1 MARQATWTS
10 GRGSAAHGQKGQDQ
24 GQGQGLSQAK
34 SSIPTTRIGYL
45 GVGQK
50 PLLTLAYCCGCA
62 VTATLSR
69 STFTG
74 LRCKECG
81 HPYGAGA
88 KHVCEDVCFGP
99 LEVVYD
105 YDVIKSRVTRATI
118 EAGPVSI
125 WRYREFLPIE
135 GDPIDV
141 GTGFTPLLKAN
152 RLAKRLGLKNLYIKN
167 DGVNMP
173 TLSFKDRVVS
183 VALTRARELGF
194 TTVSCASTGNLA
206 NSTAA
211 IAAHAGLDCCVF
223 IPSDLEL
230 GKVLGTLI
238 YNPTLMAVKGNYD
251 QVNRLCS
258 EVANTYGW
266 GFVNINLRPYYS
278 EGSKTLGY
286 EVIEQLGWQLPDHI
300 VAPLASGSLFTK
312 IRKGFDEFIKVGLV
326 DEKPVRFS
334 GAQAEGC
341 SPIAQAF
348 AEGRDFITPVKPN
361 TIAKSIAIG
370 NPADGPYAIDIAN
383 RTGGTIAAVSDAE
396 IVAGIQL
403 LAETE
408 GVFTETAGGTTIAVL
423 KKLVEQGKIDP
434 SETTVAYITGN
445 GLKTLEAVSDAVGEP
460 LTIEP
465 QLASFNAA
473 WERAQASHRSSVDH

>member
-1 MARQATWTS
+1 MTQATPTLTS
-10 GRGSAAHGQKGQDQ
+10 TQSSAA
-24 GQGQGLSQAK
+24 
-34 SSIPTTRIGYL
+34 
-45 GVGQK
+45 
-50 PLLTLAYCCGCA
+50 
-62 VTATLSR
+62 
-69 STFTG
+69 TFTA
-74 LRCKECG
+74 LRCKECSAEYE
-81 HPYGAGA
+81 PKAI
-88 KHVCEDVCFGP
+88 HVCEFCFGP

-105 YDVIKSRVTRATI
+105 YSALARTVTRESIA
-118 EAGPVSI
+118 AGPKSI
-125 WRYREFLPIE
+125 WRYRSFLPVAT
-135 GDPIDV
+135 DSPIDV
-141 GTGFTPLLKAN
+141 GTGMTPLLKSN
-152 RLAKRLGLKNLYIKN
+152 RLARRLGLKNLFIKN
-167 DGVNMP
+167 DAVNMP

-223 IPSDLEL
+223 IPADLEA
-230 GKVLGTLI
+230 GKILGTLI
-238 YNPTLMAVKGNYD
+238 YGPTVMAVQGNYD

-258 EVANTYGW
+258 EVANTHGW

-312 IRKGFDEFIKVGLV
+312 IHKGFQEFIKVGLV
-326 DEKPVRFS
+326 DEKTVRFS

-348 AEGRDFITPVKPN
+348 REERDFITPVKPS

-370 NPADGPYAIDIAN
+370 NPADGVYAIDIARKTN
-383 RTGGTIAAVSDAE
+383 GHIESVTDQE
-396 IVAGIQL
+396 IVAGMKL

-408 GVFTETAGGTTIAVL
+408 GIFTETAGGTTIAVL
-423 KKLVEQGKIDP
+423 KKLVEAGKIDP
-434 SETTVAYITGN
+434 EETTVAYITGN
-445 GLKTLEAVSDAVGEP
+445 GLKTQEAVQGCIGEP
-460 LTIEP
+460 FTIEP
-465 QLASFNAA
+465 KLASFERA
-473 WERAQASHRSSVDH
+473 WERSQTLDRLEWQQVLV

>member
-1 MARQATWTS
+1 M
-10 GRGSAAHGQKGQDQ
+10 
-24 GQGQGLSQAK
+24 
-34 SSIPTTRIGYL
+34 
-45 GVGQK
+45 
-50 PLLTLAYCCGCA
+50 
-62 VTATLSR
+62 TATLTSQ
-69 STFTG
+69 TFAG

-81 HPYGAGA
+81 HAYAPEAR
-88 KHVCEDVCFGP
+88 HVCEDVCFGP

-105 YDVIKSRVTRATI
+105 YDAIRSRVSRASI
-118 EAGPVSI
+118 EAGPASI
-125 WRYREFLPIE
+125 WRYRDFLPIE

-141 GTGFTPLLKAN
+141 GTGFTPLLRAN
-152 RLAKRLGLKNLYIKN
+152 RLARRLGLKELYIKN

-194 TTVSCASTGNLA
+194 STVSCASTGNLA

-211 IAAHAGLDCCVF
+211 IAAHAGMECCVF
-223 IPSDLEL
+223 IPADLEA
-230 GKVLGTLI
+230 GKILGTLV
-238 YNPTLMAVKGNYD
+238 YNPTLMAVRGNYD

-286 EVIEQLGWQLPDHI
+286 EVVEQLGWRLPDHI

-312 IRKGFDEFIKVGLV
+312 IRKGFDEFMKVGLV
-326 DEKPVRFS
+326 EEKHVRFS

-370 NPADGPYAIDIAN
+370 NPADGPYALDIAS
-383 RTGGTIAAVSDAE
+383 RTGGSIAAVNDEE
-396 IVAGIQL
+396 IIEGIKL

-423 KKLVEQGKIDP
+423 KKLEEQGKIDP

-445 GLKTLEAVSDAVGEP
+445 GLKTTEAVASAVGDP
-460 LTIEP
+460 LTIDP
-465 QLASFNAA
+465 QLADFNAA
-473 WERAQASHRSSVDH
+473 WERAQSLQRATWDTVGV

>member
-1 MARQATWTS
+1 M
-10 GRGSAAHGQKGQDQ
+10 
-24 GQGQGLSQAK
+24 
-34 SSIPTTRIGYL
+34 
-45 GVGQK
+45 
-50 PLLTLAYCCGCA
+50 
-62 VTATLSR
+62 TATLTSQ
-69 STFTG
+69 TFAG

-81 HPYGAGA
+81 HAYAPEAR
-88 KHVCEDVCFGP
+88 HVCEDVCFGP

-105 YDVIKSRVTRATI
+105 YDAIRARVSRASI
-118 EAGPVSI
+118 EAGPASI
-125 WRYREFLPIE
+125 WRYRDFLPIE
-135 GDPIDV
+135 GEPIDV
-141 GTGFTPLLKAN
+141 GTGFTPLLRAN
-152 RLAKRLGLKNLYIKN
+152 RLARRLGLKELYIKN

-194 TTVSCASTGNLA
+194 STVSCASTGNLA

-211 IAAHAGLDCCVF
+211 IAAHAGMECCVF
-223 IPSDLEL
+223 IPADLEA
-230 GKVLGTLI
+230 GKILGTLV
-238 YNPTLMAVKGNYD
+238 YNPTLMAVRGNYD

-286 EVIEQLGWQLPDHI
+286 EVVEQLGWRLPDHI

-312 IRKGFDEFIKVGLV
+312 IRKGFDEFMKVGLV
-326 DEKPVRFS
+326 EEKPVRFS

-370 NPADGPYAIDIAN
+370 NPADGPYALDIAS
-383 RTGGTIAAVSDAE
+383 RTGGSIAAVNDEE
-396 IVAGIQL
+396 IIEGIQL

-445 GLKTLEAVSDAVGEP
+445 GLKTTEAVASAVGEP
-460 LTIEP
+460 LTIDP
-465 QLASFNAA
+465 QLADFNAA
-473 WERAQASHRSSVDH
+473 WERAQSLQRATWDTVGV

>member
-1 MARQATWTS
+1 
-10 GRGSAAHGQKGQDQ
+10 
-24 GQGQGLSQAK
+24 
-34 SSIPTTRIGYL
+34 
-45 GVGQK
+45 
-50 PLLTLAYCCGCA
+50 
-62 VTATLSR
+62 VTATVSR

-81 HPYGAGA
+81 HPYEAGA
-88 KHVCEDVCFGP
+88 RHVCEDVCFGP

-105 YDVIKSRVTRATI
+105 YDAIRARVSRATI
-118 EAGPVSI
+118 EAGPTSI

-141 GTGFTPLLKAN
+141 GTGFTPLLRAH
-152 RLAKRLGLKNLYIKN
+152 RLARRLGLKELYIKN

-211 IAAHAGLDCCVF
+211 IAAHAGLECCVF

-230 GKVLGTLI
+230 GKVLGTLV

-286 EVIEQLGWQLPDHI
+286 EVIEQLGWRLPDHI

-312 IRKGFDEFIKVGLV
+312 IRKGFDEFARVGLV
-326 DEKPVRFS
+326 QEKPVRFS
-334 GAQAEGC
+334 GAQAQGC
-341 SPIAQAF
+341 EPIAEAF
-348 AEGRDFITPVKPN
+348 RENRDFIKPVKPH

-370 NPADGPYAIDIAN
+370 NPADGPYAIDIAR
-383 RTGGTIAAVSDAE
+383 RTGGRIDSVSDAE
-396 IVAGIQL
+396 IIEGIKL

-408 GVFTETAGGTTIAVL
+408 GIFTETAGGTTIAVL
-423 KKLVEQGKIDP
+423 KKLAEQGHINPD
-434 SETTVAYITGN
+434 ECTVAYITGN
-445 GLKTLEAVSDAVGEP
+445 GLKTTEAVASSIGEP

-473 WERAQASHRSSVDH
+473 WERAQSLHRASWETVG